1 MKKNDML
8 QKILVAVFGIGIL
21 AGVMVFALGSS
32 KSNQQGTVNVSIWGT
47 VPREFIVQ
55 TVDNMNQSNKD
66 IRVVYTQKSV
76 DTFYSELVD
85 ALASGFGPDIVIYS
99 SDFLG
104 RMLDK
109 VFTLPYEQYPI
120 TGFQAQYVDAGLTA
134 LTEKGVAGFPLGIDP
149 VVMYFNRDILVNNFL
164 TRPPQYWD
172 EMLQFAKTVTRRDGL
187 SLTQSAVALGSL
199 RNINHAK
206 DIFALISIHAGNSFT
221 NKKDGKLVSILNDPG
236 VNIIP
241 PVESAVSF
249 FLQFSNTQSD
259 VYSWNSGLPR
269 SLDMFLSGDLALYFG
284 LSSEF
289 QTLRS
294 RNPNLNFDVAMVPQL
309 RSGNRR
315 ITSSDVLFISTTK
328 VSLNQGPAQQ
338 IMFSLLSPEMH
349 QSIIDGMGYQ
359 SSRRDVLVTPTED
372 AYKTMFHNS
381 AMISMAWVD
390 PLSEE
395 TDVIFEKMMNSVVS
409 GAKTVN
415 GAVLDAHKEM
425 ERLINTRIR
434 QF

>member
-199 RNINHAK
+199 RNIN
-206 DIFALISIHAGNSFT
+206 
-221 NKKDGKLVSILNDPG
+221 
-236 VNIIP
+236 
-241 PVESAVSF
+241 
-249 FLQFSNTQSD
+249 Q
-259 VYSWNSGLPR
+259 YSGR
-269 SLDMFLSGDLALYFG
+269 
-284 LSSEF
+284 E
-289 QTLRS
+289 
-294 RNPNLNFDVAMVPQL
+294 
-309 RSGNRR
+309 
-315 ITSSDVLFISTTK
+315 
-328 VSLNQGPAQQ
+328 
-338 IMFSLLSPEMH
+338 
-349 QSIIDGMGYQ
+349 
-359 SSRRDVLVTPTED
+359 
-372 AYKTMFHNS
+372 
-381 AMISMAWVD
+381 
-390 PLSEE
+390 
-395 TDVIFEKMMNSVVS
+395 
-409 GAKTVN
+409 
-415 GAVLDAHKEM
+415 
-425 ERLINTRIR
+425 
-434 QF
+434 

>member
-1 MKKNDML
+1 MEKKGLL

-21 AGVMVFALGSS
+21 AGVMAFAIGSS
-32 KSNQQGTVNVSIWGT
+32 KSSQQGTVTVSIWGT
-47 VPREFIVQ
+47 IPRELMVQ
-55 TVDNMNQSNKD
+55 SLDAMQSKE
-66 IRVVYTQKSV
+66 IRVIYTQKSV

-109 VFTLPYEQYPI
+109 VFIVPYEQYPVV
-120 TGFQAQYVDAGLTA
+120 GFQGQYVDAGLTA
-134 LTEKGVAGFPLGIDP
+134 LTTKGIAGFPLGVDP
-149 VVMYFNRDILVNNFL
+149 MVMYFNRDILVNNFL

-172 EMLQFAKTVTRRDGL
+172 EMLQFATTVTRRDGL

-206 DIFALISIHAGNSFT
+206 DIFALISMQAGNSFT
-221 NKKDGKLVSILNDPG
+221 DKNEGKLISVLDRPG
-236 VNIIP
+236 TSMIP
-241 PVESAVSF
+241 PVESAISF

-269 SLDMFLSGDLALYFG
+269 SLDMFLAGNLALYFG
-284 LSSEF
+284 PASEF
-289 QTLRS
+289 QSLRS

-309 RSGNRR
+309 RSINRR
-315 ITSSDVLFISTTK
+315 MTSSDVLFVSTTK
-328 VSLNQGPAQQ
+328 ISQNQGPAQQ
-338 IMFSLLSPEMH
+338 IMFNLLSPEIH
-349 QSIIDGMGYQ
+349 QSIIDGTGYQ
-359 SSRRDVLVTPTED
+359 SARRDVLVTPVQDT
-372 AYKTMFHNS
+372 YKTMFHNS
-381 AMISMAWVD
+381 AMISMSWVD

-395 TDVIFEKMMNSVVS
+395 TDVIFEKMMNVVVS
-409 GAKTVN
+409 GSNTVN